1 MKGDIEVLF
10 LNGCTKR
17 SIVDA
22 RIAGRVSIVR
32 DNASTTLRPSRG
44 VFSEAAVSLAV
55 SAVSRTLETV
65 FGGGSEFRLSF
76 AADSPKLEE
85 LAIYRA
91 VPDPFHV
98 AQLLASAIL
107 ASMLSDIGDAETD
120 NEKPVRCDSRNEDD
134 LRQFLSG
141 VFSARLTEHAALFR
155 EMFLSRTVREPHP
168 LLGRAEALEKSGTP
182 EQAFALLGTLNPE
195 LLEPSDYG
203 KWCLLTLEALVRLDL
218 TDSGFQTNLGKYNE
232 MRLKNTHDSDVSRK
246 LAFIWIRYLQN
257 RRDFNAALN
266 EALRFSEEF
275 PESRLSPSE
284 KAVFSYLKGRNE
296 YHLGEY
302 IGALDLLDSAFSGT
316 DGTDLEFRSDI
327 LNTAASCFTDNLFF
341 DHASCLLQEALR
353 IREQLALAKK
363 VETLSAM
370 GCLALKRA
378 DFAAAS
384 DLFALTLREM
394 RKNGFIEEEN
404 RILNYAAKAYLYNGD
419 DTTASELIGEA
430 LEKAGDNKRNIAF
443 SNSIKMAFLV
453 RKENFAA
460 ADALFRETFLLPENH
475 SEIFATAWAYF
486 FEAEACYRLGRKKDA
501 VQYQA
506 RSVHF
511 FLSDRY
517 VLEAGVGSIV
527 PILWDLSAEETK
539 LFERLLADMD
549 VLTRLLEYEEAHN
562 NLPERFFQDFF
573 EKNGKSNEN
582 VRPHLK
588 TFIQKVINSALTKNP
603 EKAREVL
610 YSVCLL

>member
-1 MKGDIEVLF
+1 M
-10 LNGCTKR
+10 
-17 SIVDA
+17 DA

-218 TDSGFQTNLGKYNE
+218 TDSGFQRIWKYNE
-232 MRLKNTHDSDVSRK
+232 MRRKKPDSYVSRSG
-246 LAFIWIRYLQN
+246 IYLDTLPQN
-257 RRDFNAALN
+257 ENFNAALN
-266 EALRFSEEF
+266 EALRFSEEC
-275 PESRLSPSE
+275 PEARLSPSE

-327 LNTAASCFTDNLFF
+327 LNPAAACFTDNLFF

-404 RILNYAAKAYLYNGD
+404 RILNYAAKAYS
-419 DTTASELIGEA
+419 TTA
-430 LEKAGDNKRNIAF
+430 
-443 SNSIKMAFLV
+443 
-453 RKENFAA
+453 
-460 ADALFRETFLLPENH
+460 
-475 SEIFATAWAYF
+475 
-486 FEAEACYRLGRKKDA
+486 
-501 VQYQA
+501 
-506 RSVHF
+506 
-511 FLSDRY
+511 
-517 VLEAGVGSIV
+517 
-527 PILWDLSAEETK
+527 
-539 LFERLLADMD
+539 
-549 VLTRLLEYEEAHN
+549 
-562 NLPERFFQDFF
+562 
-573 EKNGKSNEN
+573 
-582 VRPHLK
+582 
-588 TFIQKVINSALTKNP
+588 
-603 EKAREVL
+603 
-610 YSVCLL
+610 